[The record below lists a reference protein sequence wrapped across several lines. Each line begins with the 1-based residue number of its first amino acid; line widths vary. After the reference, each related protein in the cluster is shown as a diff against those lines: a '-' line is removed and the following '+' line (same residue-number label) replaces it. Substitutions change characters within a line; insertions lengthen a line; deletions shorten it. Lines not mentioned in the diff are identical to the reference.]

1 MKESRDENLEAQI
14 ITLYKEKE
22 ELELSLG
29 TSDTDAILEE
39 FESLGKE
46 LSKLYSFKE
55 NYRKVDTNL
64 IRIDSL
70 RAAYIP
76 KHRFEST

>member
-1 MKESRDENLEAQI
+1 MEESRDENLEAQI

-22 ELELSLG
+22 ELELRLG
-29 TSDTDAILEE
+29 TSDTDAILQE

-46 LSKLYSFKE
+46 LSRLYSFKE

-64 IRIDSL
+64 IRIDSIHS
-70 RAAYIP
+70 AYIP
-76 KHRFEST
+76 KNRFETT